1 MSSAWPTSPSSLPQ
15 LLLWLAL
22 LSTATSHATTQEAS
36 SSTSAASTTAS
47 HTAGSQ
53 GSLAFDASLPGS
65 QDHPVNW
72 YTSTLGADVYP
83 SSPASP
89 PGPAPTCSA
98 QTLVYIGV
106 PQLVA
111 ACLVIL
117 INAGLSL
124 YFRLGLH
131 WQITIAAGRCVL
143 QLTVLGYL
151 LVPVLSY
158 GAIWLVLLFGGAM
171 MCVSAME
178 AVSRP
183 AWTYKGMLRDTAAS
197 VASGATPMIALT
209 LLAVVPVRPALEAR
223 YVVPLLGMLL
233 GNSIGGLAVGLAAI
247 LEELH
252 SGREQLEMLLA
263 MGASRSE
270 ASRPMVQRALSLSLS
285 PLLSQMSVVGLV
297 SIPGMMSGA
306 LLAGI
311 DPVQASRYQLAIM
324 FLIAGSTAISS
335 LASILLAVHRL
346 VDAQH
351 MLCFDQLQP
360 RYHASGLLTYL
371 KSRFTEALSVLHHF
385 SQRFYVSCCSSRRR
399 RAPRSASEFRRQLYA
414 EGSGAGGRPSP
425 RPSTSLPPSNHSAT
439 AAASHSL
446 AVPRDRSLGPAP
458 HTPSLSPRHNSGG
471 YSYIVSPGSTAV
483 YSQASF
489 DEGRSGPLSNNE
501 LDYDEE
507 YEEYEEGDNLT
518 GLAVVG
524 HLAADRASPSSG
536 NSRQLQP
543 GEAASIA
550 SGAAGGVRFSRVSSG
565 SRQEQQQQQQPG
577 SGGTWMGLLQPRV
590 SISIQQLQTTHLPL
604 QQQQQ
609 QQTWGGMMW
618 RFVRP
623 LTGAGALRTAAATPQ
638 PTPDPVPGDGV

>member
-1 MSSAWPTSPSSLPQ
+1 MSSAWSSSPSTFSR
-15 LLLWLAL
+15 LLLWLAF
-22 LSTATSHATTQEAS
+22 LSTASSLVTTNDAS
-36 SSTSAASTTAS
+36 STAANSYA
-47 HTAGSQ
+47 AKSQ
-53 GSLAFDASLPGS
+53 DSQVAEPWLPGS
-65 QDHPVNW
+65 SQGHVSSTI
-72 YTSTLGADVYP
+72 TSTLGADVYP
-83 SSPASP
+83 SYPSYP
-89 PGPAPTCSA
+89 PGPTPTCSA
-98 QTLVYIGV
+98 PTLVYIGV

-131 WQITIAAGRCVL
+131 WQITIAAGRCIL

-158 GAIWLVLLFGGAM
+158 GAIWLVLLFGAAM
-171 MCVSAME
+171 MFVSAME

-197 VASGATPMIALT
+197 VASGATLMIILT
-209 LLAVVPVRPALEAR
+209 LLAVVPVHPVLEAH
-223 YVVPLLGMLL
+223 YVIPLLGMLL
-233 GNSIGGLAVGLAAI
+233 GNSIGGLSVGLAAI

-297 SIPGMMSGA
+297 SVPGMMSGA